1 MADRN
6 TTIAC
11 FRCKKQTNMG
21 DLRADSDGK
30 NWICKECYDS
40 LFQKKKKLDFYTT
53 KDLLEH
59 IGKKG

>member
-1 MADRN
+1 MVDRN

-21 DLRADSDGK
+21 DLRADVDGK
-30 NWICKECYDS
+30 NWICKECYNS
-40 LFQKKKKLDFYTT
+40 LFQKKKQLSYYAT

-59 IGKKG
+59 IGKKK